1 MTLLSGKTIL
11 LVIPKS
17 QFDEEELFPVRDF
30 FQEAGARVLIL
41 SKSGQECRGM
51 QKARFQPDGVIV
63 DWNKQEG
70 FVGKY
75 SAVLVMG
82 GRGASKSLWDDP
94 ILPQIL
100 TDHRRAGK
108 VIGAV
113 GTAVAVLARGSLL
126 DGGFAAPDD
135 DKVNAALEECSL
147 FASDEE
153 IVKAGNVVTAKNA
166 QFINEFSEMV
176 KQALLENE

>member
-30 FQEAGARVLIL
+30 FQEAGARVLTL

-51 QKARFQPDGVIV
+51 QKSQFQPDGMIV
-63 DWNKQEG
+63 DWDKQAG
-70 FVGKY
+70 IFGKY
-75 SAVLVMG
+75 DAVLVLG
-82 GRGASKSLWDDP
+82 GRGASKSLWDDL

-100 TDHRRAGK
+100 TDHHRAGK

-113 GTAVAVLARGSLL
+113 GTAVVVLAQGSLL
-126 DGGFAAPDD
+126 DSGFAAPDD
-135 DKVNAALEECSL
+135 EKVNAELEKCSL
-147 FASDEE
+147 FASEDNV
-153 IVKAGNVVTAKNA
+153 VKAGNVVTAKSA
-166 QFINEFSEMV
+166 QSIKEFSEVV
-176 KQALLENE
+176 KETLLE

>member
-1 MTLLSGKTIL
+1 MSVLSGKNIL

-17 QFDEEELFPVRDF
+17 QFDEEELFPVRDY

-51 QKARFQPDGVIV
+51 QKTRFQPDGMIV

-70 FVGKY
+70 IIAKY
-75 SAVLVMG
+75 DAALVLG

-100 TDHRRAGK
+100 TDHLRAEK

-113 GTAVAVLARGSLL
+113 GTGVVVLARGSLL
-126 DGGFAAPDD
+126 INEFTAPEDE
-135 DKVNAALEECSL
+135 KVQAELEECGL
-147 FASDEE
+147 VADDDE
-153 IVKAGNVVTAKNA
+153 VVSAGNVVTAKGA
-166 QFINEFSEMV
+166 QSINEFADAV
-176 KQALLENE
+176 KLLLLG